1 MLLEEKTLDNIMT
14 EMKNTVKSDIS
25 VREGSLIDHALR
37 GAAAEFEQAYIE
49 LWMTDRNGYAQ
60 TADREHLILRAKERG
75 ITPFPASN
83 AVWKATFNIN
93 VSLGT
98 RFSAGKLTYSCIA
111 REEGTYRLQCEQA
124 GIKGNKKQEEI
135 FPIEFLEGFETGEL
149 IELLTPGRD
158 EEDTETFRLRYL
170 SLVSAAQAFGGNR
183 AQYRQAMYEIAGV
196 GACKIYR
203 VRENIRRIKIYFLNS
218 LYQVPDNSLVS
229 EVQKIIDPIE
239 NQGDGEG
246 SAPIF
251 HIVDIFPCAQQTVNV
266 EAEITIDT
274 GYAWKELLP
283 EIQLKIDEYFL
294 ELAKSWE
301 KEVYLTIRILK
312 INAAI
317 ASVEGI
323 VDVQG
328 TLLNS
333 KSENLMLEENTI
345 PVRGTVICRKE
356 L

>member
-14 EMKNTVKSDIS
+14 EMKNTVKSDIN

-49 LWMTDRNGYAQ
+49 LWMTDQNGYAQ

-75 ITPFPASN
+75 IAPFPASN
-83 AVWKATFNIN
+83 AVWKATFNVNIP
-93 VSLGT
+93 LGT
-98 RFSAGKLTYSCIA
+98 RFSGGELTYSCIA
-111 REEGTYRLQCEQA
+111 REEGTYRLKCEQA
-124 GIKGNKKQEEI
+124 GTKGNKKQKEI
-135 FPIEFLEGFETGEL
+135 LPIEFLEGFETGEL
-149 IELLTPGRD
+149 IELLTPARD
-158 EEDTETFRLRYL
+158 EEDTEAFRLRYL

-203 VRENIRRIKIYFLNS
+203 VRENMRRVRIYFLNS
-218 LYQVPDNSLVS
+218 LYQIPDNSLVA
-229 EVQKIIDPIE
+229 EVQEIMDPIE
-239 NQGDGEG
+239 SQGDGEG

-274 GYAWKELLP
+274 GYEWKELLP

-301 KEVYLTIRILK
+301 KEAYLTIRILK
-312 INAAI
+312 VNAAI

-333 KSENLMLEENTI
+333 KSENLILEENTI